1 VIPEAPPTGAHIMPV
16 VPIYNLERKQVGTL
30 DLSDAIFGAEVK
42 EHLFH
47 EVVRA
52 QLAAKRQG
60 THETKERSD
69 VAGSVKKIWKQ
80 KGTGRARHGSRKA
93 PSFVGG
99 GTAFGPHPRDY
110 SVKVNR
116 KVRTAALV
124 SALSRR
130 TEEGKLVVID
140 DLALAKIQTKQVAAI
155 QTRFEAPSPLRR
167 HRQRELRAVG
177 AQHPHGPLPLGRC
190 LNVYDILRHDTLVL
204 SKAAAVALQERIG

>member
-1 VIPEAPPTGAHIMPV
+1 MPV
-16 VPIYNLERKQVGTL
+16 VPVYNLERKQVGTL

-60 THETKERSD
+60 THDTKERSD
-69 VAGSVKKIWKQ
+69 VIGSVKKIYKQ

-93 PSFVGG
+93 PTFMGG
-99 GTAFGPHPRDY
+99 GTVFGPHPRDY
-110 SVKVNR
+110 SFKVNK
-116 KVRTAALV
+116 KVRTAALI

-130 TEEGKLVVID
+130 TEEGRLVVVED
-140 DLALAKIQTKQVAAI
+140 MNLAKIQTKQVVAI
-155 QTRFEAPSPLRR
+155 QGRFECPKALFVDLENNNFALSARNIQKAHFL
-167 HRQRELRAVG
+167 AVG
-177 AQHPHGPLPLGRC
+177 G
-190 LNVYDILRHDTLVL
+190 LNVYDILRHDTVVI

>member
-1 VIPEAPPTGAHIMPV
+1 MPV

-30 DLSDAIFGAEVK
+30 DLSDAVFAAEVK

-52 QLAAKRQG
+52 QLASKRQG
-60 THETKERSD
+60 THATKERSE

-93 PSFVGG
+93 PQFVGG
-99 GTAFGPHPRDY
+99 GTVFGPHPRDY
-110 SVKVNR
+110 SFKVNR
-116 KVRTAALV
+116 KVRTAALI

-130 TEEGKLVVID
+130 TGEGKLVVIE
-140 DLALAKIQTKQVAAI
+140 DLSLPKIQTKQVAAL
-155 QTRFEAPSPLRR
+155 QTRFEAPKALFVDVENSNFQLSTQNLASA
-167 HRQRELRAVG
+167 HYIGVG
-177 AQHPHGPLPLGRC
+177 G
-190 LNVYDILRHDTLVL
+190 LNVYDILKYDTLVL

>member
-1 VIPEAPPTGAHIMPV
+1 MPV

-30 DLSDAIFGAEVK
+30 DLSDAVFAAEVK

-60 THETKERSD
+60 THATKERSD

-93 PSFVGG
+93 PQFVGG
-99 GTAFGPHPRDY
+99 GTTFGPHPRDY
-110 SVKVNR
+110 SFKVNR

-130 TEEGKLVVID
+130 TSEGKLVIID
-140 DLALAKIQTKQVAAI
+140 DLSLPKIQTKQIVAL
-155 QTRFEAPSPLRR
+155 QTRFEAPKALFVDVDNNNL
-167 HRQRELRAVG
+167 ELSARNIPSAHYTGVG
-177 AQHPHGPLPLGRC
+177 GI
-190 LNVYDILRHDTLVL
+190 NVYDILKHDTLVL